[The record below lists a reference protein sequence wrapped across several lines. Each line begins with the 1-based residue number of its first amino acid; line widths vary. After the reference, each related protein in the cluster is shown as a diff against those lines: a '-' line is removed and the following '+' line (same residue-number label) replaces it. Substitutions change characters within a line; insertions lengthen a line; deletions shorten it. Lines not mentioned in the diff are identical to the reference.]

1 MSAFTVT
8 ANSMLAENE
17 VTATAVAWLPENWEV
32 GATSRAEFQATG
44 DGRLDTAIDL
54 ESPNGT
60 FTTMVVEVRRTFG
73 PRDVDRLLGGVA
85 RVLRRLASN
94 IPVLVIAPWLRERT
108 RGLLSDQG
116 VNYLDLTG
124 NALIRLDNPTVFIQT
139 GALLRIRTRRRG
151 TKHASKARRPGG

>member
-1 MSAFTVT
+1 MGFLT
-8 ANSMLAENE
+8 
-17 VTATAVAWLPENWEV
+17 
-32 GATSRAEFQATG
+32 TSLGKQ
-44 DGRLDTAIDL
+44 
-54 ESPNGT
+54 
-60 FTTMVVEVRRTFG
+60 RTFG